1 MPVIEVSLWAGRSRE
16 QKKRIA
22 KAITD
27 AFVKEDVPASAV
39 HVIFRDVDKGDW
51 CIAGQPCDE

>member
-1 MPVIEVSLWAGRSRE
+1 MPVIEVKLWEGRTRD

-27 AFVKEDVPASAV
+27 AFVKEGTPADLV
-39 HVIFRDVDKGDW
+39 HVIFIDVPKADW
-51 CIAGQPCDE
+51 CIAGKPCDE

>member
-1 MPVIEVSLWAGRSRE
+1 MPVVEVKLWAGRSKE

-27 AFVKEDVPASAV
+27 SFVREGVPADAV
-39 HVIFRDVDKGDW
+39 HVIFHDVEKENW
-51 CIAGQPCDE
+51 CIGGKMCDE

>member
-1 MPVIEVSLWAGRSRE
+1 MPVIEVSLWEGRTRE

-39 HVIFRDVDKGDW
+39 HVIFRDVKKENW
-51 CIAGQPCDE
+51 CIAGKMCDE

>member
-1 MPVIEVSLWAGRSRE
+1 MPVIEVNLWEGRTRE

-39 HVIFRDVDKGDW
+39 HVIFHDVKKENW
-51 CIAGQPCDE
+51 CIAGKPCDE

>member
-1 MPVIEVSLWAGRSRE
+1 MPVIDINLWEGRTRD

-27 AFVKEDVPASAV
+27 AFIKEGVPADAV
-39 HVIFRDVDKGDW
+39 HVIFHDIPKGDW
-51 CIAGQPCDE
+51 CIAGKPCDE

>member
-1 MPVIEVSLWAGRSRE
+1 MPVIEVNLWEGRTRE

-27 AFVKEDVPASAV
+27 AFVKEGVPADAV
-39 HVIFRDVDKGDW
+39 HVIFHDIKKENW
-51 CIAGQPCDE
+51 CIAGKPCDE

>member
-1 MPVIEVSLWAGRSRE
+1 MPVIEVSLWAGRTRE

-27 AFVKEDVPASAV
+27 AFVKEGVPADAV
-39 HVIFRDVDKGDW
+39 HVIFHDVEKENW
-51 CIAGQPCDE
+51 CIAGKPCDE

>member
-1 MPVIEVSLWAGRSRE
+1 MPVIEIDLWEGRTRE

-27 AFVKEDVPASAV
+27 AFVKEGTPADLV
-39 HVIFRDVDKGDW
+39 HVIFHDIKKENW
-51 CIAGQPCDE
+51 CIGGKMCDE